1 MEKNKPCRTARRPG
15 QTIPEAVEELLAKM
29 TTAEK
34 FGQMYQSIG
43 ADITTVGTTQVKEPV
58 EELLRAGQIG
68 SMMQVGEPHDLAKR
82 IRHFQDIAV
91 NESRLGIPLLFCL
104 DVIHGFETIFPIPLA
119 WSCCFDE
126 ELIRQAAATSAREAA
141 CCGINYIFS
150 PMVDIPHDP
159 RWGRVA
165 ETAGEDPWW
174 GSRVSAALV
183 KGMQE
188 DGGVMACLKH
198 YLGYAAAEAGRD
210 YNTVEFSDSA
220 LHNTYLPPFA
230 AGVKAGVKS
239 VMTAFNVVNGVP
251 AVANRPLV
259 EGVLRGELGFDGV
272 VVSDYAAVMEL
283 MEHGVAED
291 EADAAEKALAATLDI
306 EMTTNYFRRHG
317 EALLNSGR
325 ITMEQ
330 VDAAV
335 RRILTAKY
343 ELGVMD
349 DPYRF
354 LREEEIDSTVYTPE
368 HLAQSRTL
376 AARSAVLLKNDGV
389 LPLAKDKKLALI
401 GPFADSSDLFGCWC
415 CSTRKAEVATL
426 ATGLREKGF
435 DFTVEEGSGVQQP
448 IEGGIERAVAAAKAA
463 DVAVLALGED
473 DQMSGEA
480 CSRMNITIPECQKA
494 LAEAVAATGKPTV
507 LVLTNGRPL
516 LLNWYDEHMNAIL
529 EGWAPGSE
537 GGRALA
543 DLLAGDEVPGGKLT
557 MSFPWHTGQI
567 PVYYNELPTG
577 RPFVEGTDEHFQSK
591 YLDGPNAPLYPFGC
605 GLTYGRCVCGP
616 VKMSGENLAP
626 GETLTATVTVRNEG
640 SLPARETVQLYL
652 RDRCASLSR
661 PVQELRGVKQVWL
674 EPGQQAEVS
683 FAIDE
688 PMLRFYTARGVW
700 ASEAGGFDVM
710 IGLDSRSAKQNK
722 AGFTLTA
729 GVQE

>member
-126 ELIRQAAATSAREAA
+126 ELIRQAAATSVREAA
-141 CCGINYIFS
+141 CCGIDYIFS

-317 EALLNSGR
+317 EALLKAGR

-354 LREEEIDSTVYTPE
+354 LREAEIDSTV
-368 HLAQSRTL
+368 
-376 AARSAVLLKNDGV
+376 
-389 LPLAKDKKLALI
+389 
-401 GPFADSSDLFGCWC
+401 
-415 CSTRKAEVATL
+415 
-426 ATGLREKGF
+426 
-435 DFTVEEGSGVQQP
+435 
-448 IEGGIERAVAAAKAA
+448 
-463 DVAVLALGED
+463 
-473 DQMSGEA
+473 
-480 CSRMNITIPECQKA
+480 
-494 LAEAVAATGKPTV
+494 
-507 LVLTNGRPL
+507 
-516 LLNWYDEHMNAIL
+516 
-529 EGWAPGSE
+529 
-537 GGRALA
+537 
-543 DLLAGDEVPGGKLT
+543 
-557 MSFPWHTGQI
+557 
-567 PVYYNELPTG
+567 
-577 RPFVEGTDEHFQSK
+577 
-591 YLDGPNAPLYPFGC
+591 
-605 GLTYGRCVCGP
+605 
-616 VKMSGENLAP
+616 
-626 GETLTATVTVRNEG
+626 
-640 SLPARETVQLYL
+640 
-652 RDRCASLSR
+652 
-661 PVQELRGVKQVWL
+661 
-674 EPGQQAEVS
+674 
-683 FAIDE
+683 
-688 PMLRFYTARGVW
+688 
-700 ASEAGGFDVM
+700 
-710 IGLDSRSAKQNK
+710 
-722 AGFTLTA
+722 
-729 GVQE
+729 

>member
-1 MEKNKPCRTARRPG
+1 MAKSEPCRTARRPG
-15 QTIPEAVEELLAKM
+15 QSIPEAVEELLAKM
-29 TTAEK
+29 TLAEK

-43 ADITTVGTTQVKEPV
+43 ADITTVGTTQVNEPV

-82 IRHFQDIAV
+82 IRRFQDIAV

-126 ELIRQAAATSAREAA
+126 QLIRQAAATGAREAA

-183 KGMQE
+183 KGIQE
-188 DGGVMACLKH
+188 DGGAIACLKH

-210 YNTVEFSDSA
+210 YNTVEFSTSA
-220 LHNTYLPPFA
+220 LYNTYLPPF
-230 AGVKAGVKS
+230 KAGVEAGARS

-259 EGVLRGELGFDGV
+259 EGLLRKELGFDGL

-291 EADAAEKALAATLDI
+291 EAEAAEKALAATLDI

-317 EALLNSGR
+317 EALLKAGR
-325 ITMEQ
+325 ITLEQ

-354 LREEEIDSTVYTPE
+354 LREEEIDATVYTPAT
-368 HLAQSRTL
+368 LAQSRTL

-389 LPLAKDKKLALI
+389 LPLSREKKLALV
-401 GPFADSSDLFGCWC
+401 GPFADSRDLFGCWC
-415 CSTRKAEVATL
+415 CSTRKGEVATL
-426 ATGLREKGF
+426 AAGLREKGF
-435 DFTVEEGSGVQQP
+435 ALTVEAGSGVQQP
-448 IEGGIERAVAAAKAA
+448 LEGGIDRAVAAAKAA
-463 DVAVLALGED
+463 DVVVLALGED

-480 CSRMNITIPECQKA
+480 CSRMDITIPACQQA
-494 LAEAVAATGKPTV
+494 LAAAVAATGKPTV

-577 RPFVEGTDEHFQSK
+577 RPFVPGSEEHFQSK
-591 YLDGPNAPLYPFGC
+591 YLDGPNAPLYPFGY
-605 GLTYGRCVCGP
+605 GLSYGQCLCGP
-616 VKMSGENLAP
+616 VELSADTLAR
-626 GETLTATVTVRNEG
+626 GGRLIAAVMVRNAG
-640 SLPARETVQLYL
+640 GRAARETVQLYL
-652 RDRCASLSR
+652 RDRSASLSR
-661 PVQELRGVKQVWL
+661 PVQELRGYKQLVL
-674 EPGQQAEVS
+674 EPGQKRRVE
-683 FAIDE
+683 FTIDE
-688 PMLRFYTARGVW
+688 SLLGFYSARGEWLV
-700 ASEAGGFDVM
+700 EPGRFDVM
-710 IGLDSRSAKQNK
+710 IGLDSRAAKENK
-722 AGFTLTA
+722 AGFVLA
-729 GVQE
+729 GE